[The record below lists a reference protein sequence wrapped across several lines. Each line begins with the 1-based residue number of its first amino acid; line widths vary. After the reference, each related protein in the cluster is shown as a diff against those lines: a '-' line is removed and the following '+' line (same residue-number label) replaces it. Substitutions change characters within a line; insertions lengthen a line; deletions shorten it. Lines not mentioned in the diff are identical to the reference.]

1 MTDAAN
7 TARFRAT
14 LGEMMSSL
22 LYAFPGNP
30 TLTTFKLLLDH
41 ATAGMVAEMPAQF
54 REFAMPWEAHVVA
67 HDDAFFL
74 DLDPVELPRLMRVPF
89 EEVKRLYTI
98 MTPENRD
105 YVWQYIDRLMFLA
118 GQAET

>member
-1 MTDAAN
+1 
-7 TARFRAT
+7 
-14 LGEMMSSL
+14 
-22 LYAFPGNP
+22 
-30 TLTTFKLLLDH
+30 
-41 ATAGMVAEMPAQF
+41 MVAEMPAQF